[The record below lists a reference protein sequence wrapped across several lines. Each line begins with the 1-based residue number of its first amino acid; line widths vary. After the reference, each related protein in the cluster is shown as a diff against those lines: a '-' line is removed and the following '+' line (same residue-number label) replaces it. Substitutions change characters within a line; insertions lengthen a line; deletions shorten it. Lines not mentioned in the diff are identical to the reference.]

1 MQNADNPK
9 SLSDKAEIQAEIQRL
24 RNDLKVA
31 RATLRMR
38 FEEGNGTPALL
49 HAHCKLIDRVLR
61 DTWESLSF
69 PRDIALLAVGG
80 FGHGKLF
87 PHSDVDMLVL
97 LQSDP
102 GEAMAAS
109 IAAFIGRLWDLGL
122 EVGHSVRTVRQ
133 CIEEANLDVTVRTA
147 LLEARPLAGQ
157 RKLIQALRLGA
168 RQSLDAR
175 AFLKAKQLEQAQR
188 HAKYH
193 DSPYSLE
200 PNVKESPGGLRD
212 LQVIRWIAL
221 GCGLGERWSDLAA
234 SGFITTVE
242 ARQAA
247 RHERFLQTLRI
258 RLHYLAGRREDRLL
272 FDYQDR
278 LARELGYTATLGKR
292 ASEQLMQKYYRS
304 AKAISQLNVLLMQNL
319 EAAAFPS
326 PAEDGEKINDRF
338 SKQRDLL
345 DICAED
351 IFAREPHAILECFLI
366 MQKHSDLK
374 GMTART
380 LRALWRARETI
391 NAQFR
396 HDPVNKANFLEFFQ
410 QSRGIVHGL
419 RRMNQY
425 GILGAYLP
433 AFRRI
438 VGQMQHDLFHA
449 YTVDQHILTVV
460 RNLRR
465 FTMAE
470 AGHEF
475 PLCSRL
481 IAGFDKHWLL
491 YVAAIFHDIA
501 KGRGGDH
508 STLGKSDARRF
519 CHAHGI
525 PEGDTDLVVFLVEHH
540 LTMSAVAQKQDLAD
554 PDVIRRFVEIVKTE
568 RQLIALY
575 LITVADIRGTSPKV
589 WNAWKGKLL
598 EDLFHAADRLLRGEN
613 VAFDNEI
620 RRKQEEALRLLRLY
634 GLSDGVQEEIW
645 KQLDVP
651 YFLRHDAQE
660 LAWQVRHLYRH
671 PQSVSPIVKARLSPV
686 GEGLQVMIYVKDQA
700 GLFARICGYFG
711 AKGYNI
717 VDAKIH
723 TTRHGYALDTFQI
736 MGAVN
741 TPGYREMIALIE
753 YDLRSKLV
761 TQDPLSKAI
770 RGRISRQLRHFPIQA
785 EVNIRADERGQY
797 HLLSIT
803 AGDRPGLLHSIAIV
817 LEQYGVNLHMAKIVT
832 LGGRAED
839 VFVLSGASLDNPR
852 AVLLLEQDLLET
864 LTPEPLPRLAH
875 A

>member
-1 MQNADNPK
+1 
-9 SLSDKAEIQAEIQRL
+9 
-24 RNDLKVA
+24 
-31 RATLRMR
+31 
-38 FEEGNGTPALL
+38 
-49 HAHCKLIDRVLR
+49 
-61 DTWESLSF
+61 
-69 PRDIALLAVGG
+69 
-80 FGHGKLF
+80 
-87 PHSDVDMLVL
+87 
-97 LQSDP
+97 
-102 GEAMAAS
+102 
-109 IAAFIGRLWDLGL
+109 
-122 EVGHSVRTVRQ
+122 
-133 CIEEANLDVTVRTA
+133 
-147 LLEARPLAGQ
+147 
-157 RKLIQALRLGA
+157 
-168 RQSLDAR
+168 
-175 AFLKAKQLEQAQR
+175 
-188 HAKYH
+188 
-193 DSPYSLE
+193 
-200 PNVKESPGGLRD
+200 
-212 LQVIRWIAL
+212 
-221 GCGLGERWSDLAA
+221 
-234 SGFITTVE
+234 
-242 ARQAA
+242 
-247 RHERFLQTLRI
+247 
-258 RLHYLAGRREDRLL
+258 
-272 FDYQDR
+272 
-278 LARELGYTATLGKR
+278 
-292 ASEQLMQKYYRS
+292 
-304 AKAISQLNVLLMQNL
+304 
-319 EAAAFPS
+319 
-326 PAEDGEKINDRF
+326 
-338 SKQRDLL
+338 
-345 DICAED
+345 
-351 IFAREPHAILECFLI
+351 
-366 MQKHSDLK
+366 
-374 GMTART
+374 MTART

-598 EDLFHAADRLLRGEN
+598 EDLFHVADRLLRGEN

-723 TTRHGYALDTFQI
+723 TTRHGFALDTFQI

-797 HLLSIT
+797 NLLSIT